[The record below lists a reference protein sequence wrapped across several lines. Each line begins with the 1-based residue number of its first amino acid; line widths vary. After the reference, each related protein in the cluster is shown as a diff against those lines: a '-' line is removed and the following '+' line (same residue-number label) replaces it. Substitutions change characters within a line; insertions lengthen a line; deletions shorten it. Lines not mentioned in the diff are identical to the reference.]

1 MDVYHDSFLDLW
13 RLLNKNE
20 VKYVMVGGFATNFHG
35 FQRHTGDIDLY
46 IEDTLLN
53 RQKIRKAFRELG
65 MGDFDSIERM
75 QFIPGWVDFALNN
88 GVRLDIM
95 TSLKGVDIPFDEI
108 LKMAPI
114 AEIEEVF
121 VPFLH
126 INHLIAN
133 KRSVGCSKDQIKDQI
148 DVIELE
154 KIKKLLEEKNQS
166 SL

>member
-75 QFIPGWVDFALNN
+75 QFVPGWVDFALNN

-95 TSLKGVDIPFDEI
+95 TSLKGVDISFNEI
-108 LKMAPI
+108 LEMAPV

-133 KRSVGCSKDQIKDQI
+133 KRSVGRSKDQI